1 MTSVEILVLA
11 SVPTPGKEKQKEVW
25 FDRVLKRPSGLGLD
39 FPFCFD
45 ILAQL
50 ADILAR
56 ITIHELLHLS
66 KETRE
71 ALRDVLADSES
82 FLTRMPET
90 PEDDTQPLYSEYHH
104 VQPKI
109 PAITFTAK
117 DMLLKDNKHD
127 QPLYYTGYISSTT
140 LKGYMLIQGL
150 HSVSF
155 PKGSSTSLEYRFIS
169 CLQ

>member
-1 MTSVEILVLA
+1 MTSVEIPVSA
-11 SVPTPGKEKQKEVW
+11 SVSTPGKEKQKEVW

-90 PEDDTQPLYSEYHH
+90 PEDDTQPLCSE
-104 VQPKI
+104 
-109 PAITFTAK
+109 
-117 DMLLKDNKHD
+117 
-127 QPLYYTGYISSTT
+127 
-140 LKGYMLIQGL
+140 
-150 HSVSF
+150 
-155 PKGSSTSLEYRFIS
+155 
-169 CLQ
+169 